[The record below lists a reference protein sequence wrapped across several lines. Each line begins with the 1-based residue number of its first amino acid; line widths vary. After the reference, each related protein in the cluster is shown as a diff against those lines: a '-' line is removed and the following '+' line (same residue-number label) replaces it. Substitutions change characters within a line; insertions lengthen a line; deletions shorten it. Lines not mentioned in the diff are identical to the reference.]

1 MTRMQAPPGAPE
13 WLEVVTAAE
22 RPDLWEQT
30 LADQLFR
37 SVWPEYNLHGSDTW
51 KYFPATFPAHA
62 AFQILFLDKRT
73 ERIVSRGRTIG
84 IRWDGSLRSLP
95 RGIDDAG
102 LRALNESRPP
112 TAVCALAAE
121 VDDEFQG
128 HGLSELILRA
138 MAMATVAT
146 GLSRLVVPVRPSM
159 KERYPLM
166 PIDRYAAWRRDDG
179 LPFDSWLR
187 VHARLGARHLAGRA
201 PVATHQRQGGGLGA
215 LDGHVLPGERHVR
228 VPPLSGAAHRPRRPR
243 PRIREPNV
251 WVEHDTSKVE
261 AQPPVALPGAIGRPP
276 AGGAAG
282 LQLRQV
288 RGQLGRLSR
297 CWPPTLTGLAGSQR
311 GRCKNRLKENHV
323 RTVHLCRHQ
332 QTQDGQIRG

>member
-1 MTRMQAPPGAPE
+1 MNRMQAPPGAPE

-22 RPDLWEQT
+22 RPDLWEST

-84 IRWDGSLRSLP
+84 IRWDGHLRSLP

-121 VDDEFQG
+121 VDDEYQG

-187 VHARLGARHLAGRA
+187 VHARLGARILRGEPRSLRINASVEDWERWTDMSFPVNGTYVFPRCLAPLTVRGGR
-201 PVATHQRQGGGLGA
+201 GA
-215 LDGHVLPGERHVR
+215 YW
-228 VPPLSGAAHRPRRPR
+228 
-243 PRIREPNV
+243 EPNV

-261 AQPPVALPGAIGRPP
+261 AQPPVTLPGAIGHPP
-276 AGGAAG
+276 AGGALG
-282 LQLRQV
+282 LQVRQV
-288 RGQLGRLSR
+288 RGQLGRVSR
-297 CWPPTLTGLAGSQR
+297 RLGLR
-311 GRCKNRLKENHV
+311 R
-323 RTVHLCRHQ
+323 
-332 QTQDGQIRG
+332 

>member
-1 MTRMQAPPGAPE
+1 MQAPSGAPE

-30 LADQLFR
+30 LADNLFR
-37 SVWPEYNLHGSDTW
+37 SIWPEYNLHGSDTW

-62 AFQILFLDKRT
+62 AFQVLFVDKRT
-73 ERIVSRGRTIG
+73 ERIICRGRTIG

-121 VDDEFQG
+121 VDDEYQRY
-128 HGLSELILRA
+128 GLSELLLRA

-146 GLSRLVVPVRPSM
+146 GLSRLVLPARPSM

-179 LPFDSWLR
+179 LPFDPWLR
-187 VHARLGARHLAGRA
+187 VHARLGARILRPEPRSLRIDATVENWERWTDMSFPVNGTYVFPRCLAPLTVRRGRG
-201 PVATHQRQGGGLGA
+201 TYW
-215 LDGHVLPGERHVR
+215 
-228 VPPLSGAAHRPRRPR
+228 
-243 PRIREPNV
+243 EPNV

-261 AQPPVALPGAIGRPP
+261 APPRVALPDAIGRPP
-276 AGGAAG
+276 AGGPLG
-282 LQLRQV
+282 LQVRQV
-288 RGQLGRLSR
+288 RGQLGRLTR
-297 CWPPTLTGLAGSQR
+297 RLGLR
-311 GRCKNRLKENHV
+311 R
-323 RTVHLCRHQ
+323 
-332 QTQDGQIRG
+332 